1 MNALEPGTV
10 LYAETARPYPVAH
23 ADESGTL
30 WLDFGQHAGTP
41 LHEVP
46 DRYLRWMVQAGKVFL
61 PEDLIDAAAATLAMR
76 QTAHRTADRTADR
89 AQEEPLIVPDLRDA
103 PAVID
108 WAQHTGTA
116 GDVSAICYHMRLLA
130 NQLEAV
136 LDERAERTTRRLFAE
151 PGPGATC

>member
-46 DRYLRWMVQAGKVFL
+46 DRYLRWMVQSGKAFL
-61 PEDLIDAAAATLAMR
+61 PEDLIEAAAATLVMR
-76 QTAHRTADRTADR
+76 QTADR

-108 WAQHTGTA
+108 WAQHSGTA

>member
-61 PEDLIDAAAATLAMR
+61 PEDLI
-76 QTAHRTADRTADR
+76 
-89 AQEEPLIVPDLRDA
+89 EP
-103 PAVID
+103 
-108 WAQHTGTA
+108 
-116 GDVSAICYHMRLLA
+116 
-130 NQLEAV
+130 
-136 LDERAERTTRRLFAE
+136 
-151 PGPGATC
+151 ATCPQSATTCACWRTSLRPCSMNVQSEPRGACLLSRGRALHADAVSQATRGGASDG